1 MAKNKEKD
9 FAQLEKSEK
18 PEGHNSDHWIAN
30 IFSLDGSEAALYENY
45 IKTKSSHLK
54 EIEKRRTRKV
64 SEEPA
69 AKPAKAIDKNQLTE
83 MGQEIQDEAEK
94 TIAKAF
100 NQKGLKCRV
109 IKR

>member
-9 FAQLEKSEK
+9 FAQLENFEK
-18 PEGHNSDHWIAN
+18 PEQHNSDHWIAN

-69 AKPAKAIDKNQLTE
+69 AELAKTIDKKQFLE

-94 TIAKAF
+94 TIAKVF
-100 NQKGLKCRV
+100 NQMGLKCRV
-109 IKR
+109 AKR